1 MATNYYLKRVYEP
14 ASESDGFR
22 VLVDGIW
29 PQGESRIK
37 ADLDLWE
44 KSLAPSA
51 ALRSWFHADRIGR
64 WEQFRE
70 KYLSELS
77 ANPNAAEFAREM
89 ASKPTATLLYASR
102 DESRNNA
109 AILREYLQ
117 KH

>member
-1 MATNYYLKRVYEP
+1 MSPHRKATVSVCWSTAYGLRARAESKPTSTCGKRVWHLLLHYAHGSTP
-14 ASESDGFR
+14 TASGD
-22 VLVDGIW
+22 
-29 PQGESRIK
+29 
-37 ADLDLWE
+37 
-44 KSLAPSA
+44 
-51 ALRSWFHADRIGR
+51 
-64 WEQFRE
+64 EQFRE

-89 ASKPTATLLYASR
+89 ASKPTVTLLYASR

>member
-1 MATNYYLKRVYEP
+1 MASGREQNQSRPRPVGK
-14 ASESDGFR
+14 ESG
-22 VLVDGIW
+22 
-29 PQGESRIK
+29 
-37 ADLDLWE
+37 
-44 KSLAPSA
+44 
-51 ALRSWFHADRIGR
+51 HADRIGR

-77 ANPNAAEFAREM
+77 ANPDAAEFAREM
-89 ASKPTATLLYASR
+89 ASKPTVTLLYASR

>member
-1 MATNYYLKRVYEP
+1 MASGREQNQSRPRPVGK
-14 ASESDGFR
+14 ESGTFC
-22 VLVDGIW
+22 
-29 PQGESRIK
+29 
-37 ADLDLWE
+37 
-44 KSLAPSA
+44 
-51 ALRSWFHADRIGR
+51 SWFHADRIGR

-89 ASKPTATLLYASR
+89 ASKPTVTLLYASR